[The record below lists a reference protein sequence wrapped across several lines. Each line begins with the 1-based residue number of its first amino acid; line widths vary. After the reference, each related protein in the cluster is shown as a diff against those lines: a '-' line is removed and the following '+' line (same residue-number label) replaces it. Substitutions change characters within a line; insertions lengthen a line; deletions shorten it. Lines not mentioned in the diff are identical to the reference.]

1 MDVQSERTKRRPA
14 DESLARAC
22 ELVELYAEK
31 GDPRYGRRA
40 RVPGRADA
48 PVSGAV
54 DSDDAGLLT
63 CGTPVNQPC
72 G

>member
-31 GDPRYGRRA
+31 TDPRYGRRA
-40 RVPGRADA
+40 PVPGRADA
-48 PVSGAV
+48 PGQRRCRF
-54 DSDDAGLLT
+54 G
-63 CGTPVNQPC
+63 
-72 G
+72 